1 RVGLLAQLGGL
12 AVDGDPALDDQ
23 LLGLAPRGDA
33 GAGEDL
39 LQAFF
44 VGLVLRCVAH
54 VRLPA
59 SIDASASARSSRS
72 SILSTSASRS
82 RSRASSAADCSA
94 DSSDPG
100 VARLGRSSNASTTA
114 GPSATSTPKVSS
126 SSSRGGRSP
135 RLLSPKWTRN
145 SRVVL

>member
-44 VGLVLRCVAH
+44 VGLVVRCVAH

-100 VARLGRSSNASTTA
+100 GARPGRSSNESTA